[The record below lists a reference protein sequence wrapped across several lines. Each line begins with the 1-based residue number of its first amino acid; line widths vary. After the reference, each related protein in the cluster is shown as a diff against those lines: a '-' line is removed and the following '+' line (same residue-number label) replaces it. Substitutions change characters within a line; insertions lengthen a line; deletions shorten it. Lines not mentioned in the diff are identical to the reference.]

1 MTLIIFCH
9 REHPSTLLR
18 AGRGHREFWLSF
30 VFSDKGILVPKGLRY
45 PSAILPGLDDY
56 YRTRLTHSI
65 EVAQIGRTIAKGLR
79 LNESLAEAICLA
91 HDLGHSPF
99 GHAGEKVLNDL
110 MTESG
115 GFEQNLPEL

>member
-1 MTLIIFCH
+1 
-9 REHPSTLLR
+9 
-18 AGRGHREFWLSF
+18 LSF